1 MSENYD
7 HVVFPNVS
15 TTLYRGRHERVLRT
29 LNQIEAALGKEKRD
43 LKREAAGQ
51 DPVEGVGTEVIAA
64 AEAQAQVSDSNIA
77 AGS

>member
-29 LNQIEAALGKEKRD
+29 LNQIESALGKEKRD
-43 LKREAAGQ
+43 LKREAAGL
-51 DPVEGVGTEVIAA
+51 DPVEGVGTQVVAA
-64 AEAQAQVSDSNIA
+64 ASQEQVPDSGIST
-77 AGS
+77 GS